1 MIRNSSIRDLLQ
13 ITFKWQSHILFVFF
27 ATVLGVASYS
37 LLSKPVYEASSKLL
51 IKVGR
56 ENVYAPT
63 FLAREQTSLVV
74 NERQEEQVNSE
85 IEILKSQFLANK
97 VIESVGIDRL
107 YPELNSERRGLLA
120 GLFTAN
126 FFSAPSAAETSD
138 IALSKFQEN
147 LRVEGVKKT
156 DVIDVSF
163 QHEDPVVAA
172 AVLNT
177 LISLYLDRHLDV
189 HQDPQFS
196 GFFGEKPKTLA
207 DELQEAE
214 ANLDAFRKQ
223 YGVSSS
229 PDELRTLLVKEEGD
243 VRATLNQT
251 VSQEAETEAQ
261 VKQLR
266 AHLQKIPE
274 LVNLNKEIEIN
285 PYAIS
290 SIRSKLIELQI
301 RERELLNKYNSD
313 NLLVKNVR
321 TEMEEV
327 LTQLSG
333 EETKVYQR
341 SHSGLNA
348 IRQAIQQQLL
358 QKEAELNALKAKIS
372 SLLNLLSDYKQRL
385 DELNQIE
392 IGYYRLKQEVDVNRQ
407 NYQFYLGKFAESRIS
422 NAMDKERITNVSLI
436 DPARP
441 PSKPVSPKILLN
453 LVLSIFL
460 GGVGS
465 LALAYGMEYF
475 DTRLE
480 KPEDVEAHL
489 KLPVLASITEFSSS
503 GK

>member
-1 MIRNSSIRDLLQ
+1 ME
-13 ITFKWQSHILFVFF
+13 K
-27 ATVLGVASYS
+27 
-37 LLSKPVYEASSKLL
+37 
-51 IKVGR
+51 
-56 ENVYAPT
+56 
-63 FLAREQTSLVV
+63 
-74 NERQEEQVNSE
+74 
-85 IEILKSQFLANK
+85 
-97 VIESVGIDRL
+97 
-107 YPELNSERRGLLA
+107 
-120 GLFTAN
+120 

-251 VSQEAETEAQ
+251 ISLEAETEAQ

-266 AHLQKIPE
+266 AHLKKIPE
-274 LVNLNKEIEIN
+274 LVNLNKEVEHN

-290 SIRSKLIELQI
+290 TIRSKLIELQI

-327 LTQLSG
+327 LTQLSD
-333 EETKVYQR
+333 EEAKVYER

-348 IRQAIQQQLL
+348 IRQTIQQQLL
-358 QKEAELNALKAKIS
+358 QKEAELNALKAKSS
-372 SLLNLLSDYKQRL
+372 SLLNLLSTYKQRL
-385 DELNQIE
+385 DELNHIE
-392 IGYYRLKQEVDVNRQ
+392 VGYYRLKQEVDVNRQ

-489 KLPVLASITEFSSS
+489 KLPVLASIAEFSSS

>member
-1 MIRNSSIRDLLQ
+1 MKRNSSIRDLLQ
-13 ITFKWQSHILFVFF
+13 ITFKWKSYILFVFF
-27 ATVLGVASYS
+27 ATVLGAASYS

-63 FLAREQTSLVV
+63 FLVREQTNLVV

-85 IEILKSQFLANK
+85 IEILKSQFLASK
-97 VIESVGIDRL
+97 VIESVGINRL
-107 YPELNSERRGLLA
+107 YPELNSERRGVLA
-120 GLFTAN
+120 TLMKKL
-126 FFSAPSAAETSD
+126 FSAPSAVETGD

-196 GFFGEKPKTLA
+196 GFFEEKPKTLA

-251 VSQEAETEAQ
+251 ISQEAETEAQ

-266 AHLQKIPE
+266 AHLKKIPE
-274 LVNLNKEIEIN
+274 LVNLNKEIEHN

-290 SIRSKLIELQI
+290 TIRSKLIELQI

-327 LTQLSG
+327 LAQLSD

-358 QKEAELNALKAKIS
+358 QKEAELNALKAKSS
-372 SLLNLLSDYKQRL
+372 SLLNVLSTYKQRL
-385 DELNQIE
+385 DELNHIE
-392 IGYYRLKQEVDVNRQ
+392 VGYYRLKQEVDVNRQ

-441 PSKPVSPKILLN
+441 PSKPVGPKILLN

-465 LALAYGMEYF
+465 FALAYGMEYF

-489 KLPVLASITEFSSS
+489 KLPVLASIAEFSSS
-503 GK
+503 SK